1 MNSPGSETA
10 EAPLLFNWDAPRSG
24 QSTVLAFIAASLA
37 LHALCFYVF
46 QIVYRPALVLLPP
59 PARVSLIT
67 SDSEEGRT
75 LLRWIEAEDP
85 ALASATLRP
94 PEARGRALPRLQ
106 HVPSYT
112 YEEPQLQE
120 PPPLIVDLRPPS
132 PQPPGPVPMQH
143 RQVPSNATVMT
154 TAVAFSEE
162 LRDFG
167 VAAFPVTKFSAAT
180 NEQPESVRF
189 RIAVSPRGEV
199 RYCFPLNS
207 SGDAALDEQ
216 ARKHLALT
224 RFTPGST
231 RTMEAVVPAAGETP
245 ATTERSL
252 TWGIATIEW
261 GNDVAHPPA
270 KSTTAP

>member
-1 MNSPGSETA
+1 MNSLGSETA
-10 EAPLLFNWDAPRSG
+10 EAPLLFNWDAPHSR
-24 QSTVLAFIAASLA
+24 QLTVVAFIGGSLL

-59 PARVSLIT
+59 PARVNLIT
-67 SDSEEGRT
+67 SSSEEGRS

-85 ALASATLRP
+85 ALAFATRRP
-94 PEARGRALPRLQ
+94 PEVRGRALPKLQ
-106 HVPSYT
+106 HVPSYL
-112 YEEPQLQE
+112 YEEPQLQA
-120 PPPLIVDLRPPS
+120 PPPLVVDLRPPS

-143 RQVPSNATVMT
+143 RQVPSSATAMT

-167 VAAFPVTKFSAAT
+167 ARAFPVTKFSAAN

-189 RIAVSPRGEV
+189 SIAISPRGEV

-207 SGDAALDEQ
+207 SGDTALDEQ

-224 RFTPGST
+224 RFAPRST
-231 RTMEAVVPAAGETP
+231 KTVGAAVPAAGETP
-245 ATTERSL
+245 ATTEKSL
-252 TWGIATIEW
+252 VWGIATVEW

-270 KSTTAP
+270 PKAP

>member
-1 MNSPGSETA
+1 MTTPGSETV
-10 EAPLLFNWDAPRSG
+10 ETSLLFNWDAPRSR
-24 QSTVLAFIAASLA
+24 QMTVLAFIAASLV

-59 PARVSLIT
+59 PARVNLIT
-67 SDSEEGRT
+67 SSSEEGRS

-94 PEARGRALPRLQ
+94 PEARGRALPKLQ
-106 HVPSYT
+106 HVPSYLS
-112 YEEPQLQE
+112 EEPQLKE
-120 PPPLIVDLRPPS
+120 PPPLVVDLRPPS
-132 PQPPGPVPMQH
+132 PQPPGPVAMRY
-143 RQVPSNATVMT
+143 RQVPLRAVVVT
-154 TAVAFSEE
+154 TAVTFSEE

-167 VAAFPVTKFSAAT
+167 EAQFPSKKFSASS

-189 RIAVSPRGEV
+189 RIAVGPRGEV

-231 RTMEAVVPAAGETP
+231 TRDGTGQ
-245 ATTERSL
+245 SL
-252 TWGIATIEW
+252 VWGIATVEW

-270 KSTTAP
+270 ASTTAP

>member
-1 MNSPGSETA
+1 MTTPGSQMAET
-10 EAPLLFNWDAPRSG
+10 PLLFDWDAPRPG
-24 QSTVLAFIAASLA
+24 QLTVLAFIAASLV

-67 SDSEEGRT
+67 SGSEEGRT

-94 PEARGRALPRLQ
+94 PEARGRALPKLQ
-106 HVPSYT
+106 HVPSYM
-112 YEEPQLQE
+112 YEEPPLQE
-120 PPPLIVDLRPPS
+120 PPPLSVDLRPPS

-143 RQVPSNATVMT
+143 RQVPSSATALT
-154 TAVAFSEE
+154 TAVAFSED

-167 VAAFPVTKFSAAT
+167 APAFPATKFSAAT

-207 SGDAALDEQ
+207 SGDAALNEQ

-224 RFTPGST
+224 RFGPRST
-231 RTMEAVVPAAGETP
+231 TTVGAAVPAAGDTP
-245 ATTERSL
+245 ATTERTL
-252 TWGIATIEW
+252 VWGIATVEW

-270 KSTTAP
+270 PKAP

>member
-1 MNSPGSETA
+1 MTAPSSETA
-10 EAPLLFNWDAPRSG
+10 EAPLLFNWDAPHSRQLTILG
-24 QSTVLAFIAASLA
+24 FIGASLV

-59 PARVSLIT
+59 PARVNLIT
-67 SDSEEGRT
+67 SNSEEGRT

-85 ALASATLRP
+85 ALASATRRP
-94 PEARGRALPRLQ
+94 PEVRGRALPKLQ
-106 HVPSYT
+106 HVPSYMS
-112 YEEPQLQE
+112 EEPQLKE
-120 PPPLIVDLRPPS
+120 PPPLVVDLRPPS
-132 PQPPGPVPMQH
+132 PQPPGPVSIQH
-143 RQVPSNATVMT
+143 RQVPPRAIVMT

-167 VAAFPVTKFSAAT
+167 APQFPSTKFSASS

-189 RIAVSPRGEV
+189 RIAVGPRGEV

-207 SGDAALDEQ
+207 SGDASLDEQ

-224 RFTPGST
+224 RFAPGSIT
-231 RTMEAVVPAAGETP
+231 RDGTDQTLV
-245 ATTERSL
+245 
-252 TWGIATIEW
+252 WGIATIEW

-270 KSTTAP
+270 TSTTAP

>member
-1 MNSPGSETA
+1 MNSPGSVTA
-10 EAPLLFNWDAPRSG
+10 ETPLLFNWDASPSR
-24 QSTVLAFIAASLA
+24 QLTIVAFIGGSLV

-67 SDSEEGRT
+67 SSSEEGRT

-94 PEARGRALPRLQ
+94 PEARGRALPKLQ
-106 HVPSYT
+106 HVPSYM

-120 PPPLIVDLRPPS
+120 PPPLGVDLRPPS

-143 RQVPSNATVMT
+143 RQVPSSATALT

-167 VAAFPVTKFSAAT
+167 APALPVTKFSAAT

-207 SGDAALDEQ
+207 SGDTALDEQ

-224 RFTPGST
+224 RFAPRST
-231 RTMEAVVPAAGETP
+231 TTVAAAAPAAGETP
-245 ATTERSL
+245 ATAEQSL
-252 TWGIATIEW
+252 IWGIATVEW
-261 GNDVAHPPA
+261 HNDIAHPPA
-270 KSTTAP
+270 PKAP